1 MAEEPSAKRACV
13 RKVIAVGD
21 VFPSVNVHVSFPP
34 SVVDLSEA
42 LKAKGIDE
50 VIVYCIN
57 DGAVMDAW
65 AKDQGVGKDN
75 EGSLVNFLADTHGE
89 LTDPLGF
96 RMCHDGPYGVLGG
109 HRCKRTALV
118 VDDLKVQVVKIA
130 EYEDD
135 PAGDDKPD
143 CTLAT
148 ALLKDLDAL

>member
-1 MAEEPSAKRACV
+1 MIFTAGALFTGPCRCDSKIGTVWWQVPGYLAEQ
-13 RKVIAVGD
+13 
-21 VFPSVNVHVSFPP
+21 
-34 SVVDLSEA
+34 EA

-65 AKDQGVGKDN
+65 AKDQGVGKDK

-89 LTDPLGF
+89 LTDALGF
-96 RMCHDGPYGVLGG
+96 RMCHDGPYGVLGS

-118 VDDLKVQVVKIA
+118 VDDLKVKVVKIA
-130 EYEDD
+130 EASDD

-143 CTLAT
+143 CTLAA